1 MSLMPLAGMFLFGG
15 DKKKKK
21 RLEEEKKY
29 RERIKRMYEEASR
42 KYGIPKEKL
51 EKILLFGIYNGG
63 HVKILKKAIG
73 MPEKKILDV
82 LDANYTIP
90 NRHIYIIPSRQKNGM
105 KIQGNHTLRILH
117 RSTPFWQ

>member
-1 MSLMPLAGMFLFGG
+1 MSLLPLAGMFLFGG

-29 RERIKRMYEEASR
+29 RERIERMYEEASR

-51 EKILLFGIYNGG
+51 KKARLFRLYNGG
-63 HVKILKKAIG
+63 QVKILKKVTM
-73 MPEKKILDV
+73 MPEKKIFEI

-90 NRHIYIIPSRQKNGM
+90 DRHIYHPITKKSGMVRQRNP
-105 KIQGNHTLRILH
+105 TLRILH